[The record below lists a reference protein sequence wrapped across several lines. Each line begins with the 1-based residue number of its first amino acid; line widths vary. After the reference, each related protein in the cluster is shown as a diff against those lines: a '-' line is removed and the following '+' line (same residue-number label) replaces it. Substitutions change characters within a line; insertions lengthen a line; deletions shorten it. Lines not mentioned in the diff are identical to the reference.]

1 MEHYSTA
8 YTFASGCHL
17 KVNSVDFSFCEVG
30 EVCMDVL
37 IHMKMLFFFII
48 FFFSKTVCVCLVS
61 PMQTEEIIYSLF
73 PDGTQRPSDFSR
85 SNQT

>member
-30 EVCMDVL
+30 EVCMDVS
-37 IHMKMLFFFII
+37 IHMKMLFFYYYY
-48 FFFSKTVCVCLVS
+48 FFLAKQFVCV
-61 PMQTEEIIYSLF
+61 
-73 PDGTQRPSDFSR
+73 
-85 SNQT
+85 

>member
-37 IHMKMLFFFII
+37 IHMKMFFFLLFFFLAKQ
-48 FFFSKTVCVCLVS
+48 FVCV
-61 PMQTEEIIYSLF
+61 
-73 PDGTQRPSDFSR
+73 
-85 SNQT
+85 